1 MSVLM
6 NSLNVVDPC
15 IEGKS
20 PVLVGRGSANA
31 PASPRGS
38 FGGGSVIPPPGRIK
52 KEYNVKN

>member
-20 PVLVGRGSANA
+20 PVLVGRGSGKCPGFSPGKFRRGVRDP
-31 PASPRGS
+31 PAGAD
-38 FGGGSVIPPPGRIK
+38 
-52 KEYNVKN
+52 